1 MPLWLNVCRVCVFS
15 ASRTTD
21 RRNTLRF
28 ILQLALLKPF
38 CVLRLHH
45 RIVFCATGE
54 ELKSFCLNVQ
64 EPRLIIQCS
73 FLTAPR
79 GMGSHNKAVDTL
91 SDDDYAPVVPAAVA
105 ATSSECPP
113 KKSCLKASVQPG
125 FLRGRLAR
133 LTNQLCECAR
143 QNRATTKHSCYRQF
157 HGSGLEALF
166 QLCWALSK
174 LDKQDMDVK
183 VGHFSKHE
191 KLRFQSLKSV
201 NYQPNKINPKSGFP
215 KKCLFFSE

>member
-1 MPLWLNVCRVCVFS
+1 
-15 ASRTTD
+15 
-21 RRNTLRF
+21 
-28 ILQLALLKPF
+28 
-38 CVLRLHH
+38 
-45 RIVFCATGE
+45 
-54 ELKSFCLNVQ
+54 
-64 EPRLIIQCS
+64 
-73 FLTAPR
+73 
-79 GMGSHNKAVDTL
+79 MGSQKTVDTL
-91 SDDDYAPVVPAAVA
+91 SDDDYDYAPVVPAAVA

-125 FLRGRLAR
+125 FLRARLAR

-183 VGHFSKHE
+183 VGHFSKHDE
-191 KLRFQSLKSV
+191 LRFQSLKSTTSLT
-201 NYQPNKINPKSGFP
+201 KSTRNPVF
-215 KKCLFFSE
+215 KKMFFF